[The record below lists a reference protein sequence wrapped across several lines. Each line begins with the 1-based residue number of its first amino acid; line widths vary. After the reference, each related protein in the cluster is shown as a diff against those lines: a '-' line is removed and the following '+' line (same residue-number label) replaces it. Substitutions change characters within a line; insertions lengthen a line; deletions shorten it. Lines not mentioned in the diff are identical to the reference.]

1 MATVSTHLVREAQAG
16 RALNVA
22 RLAIAGGVTAAA
34 VFVLCWIGTFIPFSS
49 PTHAYIALFTSADI
63 GSGQALLEGT
73 CWSLLFG
80 ALVGVV
86 FALIYNAT
94 AALDRR

>member
-1 MATVSTHLVREAQAG
+1 MATTSNASLGEGERGHTLSVM
-16 RALNVA
+16 
-22 RLAIAGGVTAAA
+22 RLLIAGGVTAAM

-49 PTHAYIALFTSADI
+49 PTHAYIGLFTNADLSSGLALVE
-63 GSGQALLEGT
+63 GS

-80 ALVGVV
+80 ALVGAA

-94 AALDRR
+94 AALEHK